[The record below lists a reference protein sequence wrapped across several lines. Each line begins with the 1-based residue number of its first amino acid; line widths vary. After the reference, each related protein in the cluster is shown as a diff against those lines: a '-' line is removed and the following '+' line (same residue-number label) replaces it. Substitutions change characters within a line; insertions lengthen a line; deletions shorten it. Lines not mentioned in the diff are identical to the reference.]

1 VPDQIL
7 AAYAA
12 LHLPNPAAG
21 AQGICQYQT
30 LLSCRSPVRTVL
42 SPTPEAS
49 PVTHGRPSRPPR
61 AHRPPSHHPARTRV
75 APGRALATGCDQPPA
90 HQARLAESYR
100 RLADL
105 TPDETPNAALC
116 RISGQVGTAG
126 GTIGRSNAY
135 GAGVQAL
142 SALTGYWLPSQTP
155 NQLN

>member
-1 VPDQIL
+1 MDAQAAPHERTARHRTTQRARGLRQVGLWLPDVT
-7 AAYAA
+7 
-12 LHLPNPAAG
+12 NPA
-21 AQGICQYQT
+21 Y
-30 LLSCRSPVRTVL
+30 
-42 SPTPEAS
+42 
-49 PVTHGRPSRPPR
+49 
-61 AHRPPSHHPARTRV
+61 
-75 APGRALATGCDQPPA
+75 
-90 HQARLAESYR
+90 QARLVESYR

>member
-1 VPDQIL
+1 MPI
-7 AAYAA
+7 
-12 LHLPNPAAG
+12 PNPAELPIAG
-21 AQGICQYQT
+21 TYR
-30 LLSCRSPVRTVL
+30 LEPHPRSVTCNAW
-42 SPTPEAS
+42 TP
-49 PVTHGRPSRPPR
+49 GLPPR

-90 HQARLAESYR
+90 YQARLVESYR

-116 RISGQVGTAG
+116 WISGQVGTAG